1 MHLPGHLR
9 DRFGELVDEACE
21 SGRLP
26 AKVGYMYR
34 YRAKTV
40 STGRFLHLFSWC
52 DDIVPKACRL
62 RSAPVSLSPWRDSR
76 RPLLRLLPIRCPLP
90 RSTLCPGSQEP
101 PQNDFCVPWS
111 DP

>member
-26 AKVGYMYR
+26 TKVGYMYR

-40 STGRFLHLFSWC
+40 STGRFLHLFSGC
-52 DDIVPKACRL
+52 GDIVPKAIHEAISEFYYQEFGADL
-62 RSAPVSLSPWRDSR
+62 KPQHVGTYRSAAR
-76 RPLLRLLPIRCPLP
+76 RLDELRLG
-90 RSTLCPGSQEP
+90 RSGLML
-101 PQNDFCVPWS
+101 W
-111 DP
+111 